1 MEIVKT
7 TSAKW
12 RLDAQ
17 DFLKGALVAVG
28 AAIALPLQAWA
39 DALTTGTPVALNY
52 KHVAMAGLGAFA
64 AYLIKNLL
72 TPAQT
77 IVSTGAS
84 PQKPIDGRQ

>member
-12 RLDAQ
+12 KLDAQ
-17 DFLKGALVAVG
+17 DFLKGAIVAVG

-39 DALTTGTPVALNY
+39 DSLAGGMPLTLNY
-52 KHVAMAGLGAFA
+52 KHIVMTGVGAFA

-77 IVSTGAS
+77 IVNPGSV
-84 PQKPIDGRQ
+84 PQK

>member
-12 RLDAQ
+12 RLDVH
-17 DFLKGALVAVG
+17 DFIKGAVVAIG

-39 DALTTGTPVALNY
+39 DALATGAPVALNY
-52 KHVAMAGLGAFA
+52 KHVAMTGLGAFA

-77 IVSTGAS
+77 IVNPGSA
-84 PQKPIDGRQ
+84 PQKTD